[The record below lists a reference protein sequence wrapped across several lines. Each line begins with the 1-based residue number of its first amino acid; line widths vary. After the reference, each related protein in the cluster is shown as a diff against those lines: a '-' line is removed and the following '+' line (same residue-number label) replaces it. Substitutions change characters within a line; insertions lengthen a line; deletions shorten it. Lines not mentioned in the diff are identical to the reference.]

1 MDGMQ
6 TPGKLAARAR
16 QSSQRTSVGGISVG
30 VWAALISVYIVWGST
45 YLAIRE
51 AVRTMPPFLMASAR
65 FLVAGGL
72 LYAFAIGRGDRTGDK
87 PGGRQWLAVT
97 VVGGM
102 LLLGGNGGVVWAE
115 QHIPSGIAA
124 LLIATVPLWM
134 VLVGAGLFGSRVTR
148 REVLGVLVGFG
159 GVALLAVF
167 SGPGKGHFNVA
178 GLIVLVLASL
188 SWATGSVYSRHA
200 ALPKRPMV
208 STAMQMIAGGVL
220 LGILGVASGEVPKV
234 HLSHISL
241 ASWLGLAWLIVFGS
255 WVGFTAYVWLLRNAR
270 ISLVSTYAYVNPVV
284 AVFLGWLFLSERVTG
299 TTLAAGMIILAA
311 VALIVTASRPPPAPP
326 PEPVPAEPNGAGEA

>member
-1 MDGMQ
+1 MTPASSIRRMRSATAGGVRPTRRPSSEYDRRALSCSSLTRRFPISSNCSSGSKAISLPLLAFASELPVTFSNLPSMASRPFRIMDGMQ

-148 REVLGVLVGFG
+148 REVLGVLV
-159 GVALLAVF
+159 
-167 SGPGKGHFNVA
+167 
-178 GLIVLVLASL
+178 
-188 SWATGSVYSRHA
+188 
-200 ALPKRPMV
+200 
-208 STAMQMIAGGVL
+208 
-220 LGILGVASGEVPKV
+220 
-234 HLSHISL
+234 
-241 ASWLGLAWLIVFGS
+241 
-255 WVGFTAYVWLLRNAR
+255 
-270 ISLVSTYAYVNPVV
+270 
-284 AVFLGWLFLSERVTG
+284 
-299 TTLAAGMIILAA
+299 
-311 VALIVTASRPPPAPP
+311 
-326 PEPVPAEPNGAGEA
+326 